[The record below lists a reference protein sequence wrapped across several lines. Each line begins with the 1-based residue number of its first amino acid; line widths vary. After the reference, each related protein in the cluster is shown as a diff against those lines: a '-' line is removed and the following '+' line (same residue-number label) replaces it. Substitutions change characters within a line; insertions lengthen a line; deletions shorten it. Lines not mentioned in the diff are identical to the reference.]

1 MDQLDVPRSVPM
13 TSGHQTF
20 CRTHYESFSLIDHDE
35 VINRSHGVLDSHD
48 LDRNLT
54 FLGSFELF
62 TPENVTSAHLAG
74 QGFDYCGGV
83 GVGGEESVGGGGGG
97 GGGVAFV
104 IKTVIVPLICAVGM
118 AGNLLTLLVLSRKRL
133 KVICDGIE
141 RTVHLGLRAL
151 AVSDLLLCVCL
162 LPNGFIAEDRFEYP
176 FKNFQIIY
184 RAYSGALIN
193 TFILTSTWL
202 TVTMATSRYLAIC
215 YPFKWHYLVGMT
227 GTKAS
232 IALVFLTCLV
242 FNIPRFFEHAITTI
256 SCDDG
261 REMFVLEHGELM
273 HSEIAFNVY
282 TWLYFSIGI
291 FLPLTALTYCNV
303 CLVRT
308 LRESSRVRQ
317 QYRVRA
323 CHVNMNHR
331 ITVILVTI
339 VLMYILLVSPS
350 EILQFIQNQLLSR
363 PAFVGPWINCIN
375 LAVNITNVLQTINF
389 SFNFVLYILLNF
401 QFRRTIE
408 DLFCRCRRRWCSAA
422 TKRRGDVQRVV
433 FLARQMSLR
442 TINSS
447 VYSAAAVIY

>member
-1 MDQLDVPRSVPM
+1 MDLPQLIPP
-13 TSGHQTF
+13 HQRF
-20 CRTHYESFSLIDHDE
+20 CRTPFESFSFVEHD
-35 VINRSHGVLDSHD
+35 VTNRSRSVLDSSD
-48 LDRNLT
+48 LDENLT
-54 FLGSFELF
+54 FLESFELF
-62 TPENVTSAHLAG
+62 TQANVTSAHAVG
-74 QGFDYCGGV
+74 HGFEYCGGAV
-83 GVGGEESVGGGGGG
+83 VGGGEGVGGGGGG
-97 GGGVAFV
+97 LAFV
-104 IKTVIVPLICAVGM
+104 IKTVVVPLICAVGM
-118 AGNLLTLLVLSRKRL
+118 AGNLLTLLVLSRRRL

-162 LPNGFIAEDRFEYP
+162 LPHGFIAEERFEYP
-176 FKNFQIIY
+176 FKNFQLAY

-232 IALVFLTCLV
+232 IVLVFLTCLA
-242 FNIPRFFEHAITTI
+242 FNIPRFFEHTITTVP
-256 SCDDG
+256 CEDG
-261 REMFVLEHGELM
+261 REMYMLETGELV
-273 HSEIAFNVY
+273 HNETAFTVY

-339 VLMYILLVSPS
+339 VLMYILLVSPG
-350 EILQFIQNQLLSR
+350 EILLFIQNQLLSR
-363 PAFVGPWINCIN
+363 PSVGPWINCIN

-422 TKRRGDVQRVV
+422 TKRRGDPVQRVV